1 MRIVRKVEFE
11 AMPLE
16 KLELEKQR
24 MFKKVLKSEEPK
36 KYRNLL
42 YELLGVIE
50 CKRRFELNVEM
61 A

>member
-16 KLELEKQR
+16 RLEMEKKR
-24 MFKKVLKSEEPK
+24 MFKRLLAGEEAR

-50 CKRRFELNVEM
+50 WKKRYDIEM